1 MLLFVTGCAKHV
13 TIRPPLN
20 ASLGFPVFQALGEIN
35 RAPVH
40 IGLLLE
46 PKLQNEKISLSRDL
60 GTAEIAVGEVLSS
73 KLIQALSYKFERIT
87 LVTDISNAP
96 SLLLSIGL
104 DGEGPAVG
112 VDMAMYSHLGSAGGT
127 FEYTA
132 KVDTRLR
139 ATLSDEGES
148 IWIGHARMVEEMV
161 AGGAGYGVI
170 EGSSQAAELT
180 SRITDKLVADLML
193 QMQRSTE
200 LKKFLERKKL

>member
-1 MLLFVTGCAKHV
+1 MLFFVTGCAKHV
-13 TIRPPLN
+13 TIRPPIN
-20 ASLGFPVFQALGEIN
+20 SSLGLTVFQALGEID

-40 IGLLLE
+40 IGLPLE
-46 PKLQNEKISLSRDL
+46 PRLQNEKISVAGEL
-60 GTAEIAVGEVLSS
+60 GTAEIAIGEVLSS
-73 KLIQALSYKFERIT
+73 KLIQAFSYKFERIS
-87 LVTDISNAP
+87 LVNDITNAP
-96 SLLLSIGL
+96 PLVFTVGL

-112 VDMAMYSHLGSAGGT
+112 VDIAMYSHLGTGGGT
-127 FEYTA
+127 FEATA

-139 ATLSDEGES
+139 ATLSDNGES
-148 IWIGHARMVEEMV
+148 IWIGHARLVEEMV

-200 LKKFLERKKL
+200 LKKFFERYKP